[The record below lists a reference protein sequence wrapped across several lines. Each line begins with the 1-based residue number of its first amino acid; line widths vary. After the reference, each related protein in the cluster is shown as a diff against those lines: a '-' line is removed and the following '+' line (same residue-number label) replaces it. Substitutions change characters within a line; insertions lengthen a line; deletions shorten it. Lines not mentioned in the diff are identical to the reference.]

1 MPPESVLVL
10 GASRYYAGSIRQI
23 AEMGLRVVVTDGNPK
38 AFAAGQAHVFHAVDI
53 TDVDATLHLAER
65 EGVSAV
71 VALNDYGVRTAA
83 AVSEALNLR
92 GIGVQA
98 AFLATDKLL
107 MRQAWRKAGA
117 PQPHFALLSPTDPI
131 PASMAQLPGNGQL
144 VVKPAESRGG
154 ASRGVVCVHA
164 DKIAGGDLA
173 EAVEYARSFYP
184 DKRVLIEECVQGSEH
199 SLELIGCN
207 GEVQVLCIGDKR
219 KTPYPHRVDTDVIYP
234 TALAGEQRREAE
246 RAAIQGAL
254 ALGLKTFAAHVE
266 LCLTADGP
274 RLFELGARFGGGHTA
289 SHILPQ
295 VTGRKYLQDHV
306 RLLLRGGPMPPAPG
320 QEQGCVYKFLTPPP
334 GRLVAVRG
342 LEQVLDLPGVLDA
355 GLFVKAGDTV
365 PLVRTGPDRSGF
377 IVAAGNN
384 RNEALEL
391 AHRAQAMLDFQYAE
405 E

>member
-1 MPPESVLVL
+1 MLPETVLVL

-23 AEMGLRVVVTDGNPK
+23 ADMGLRVVATDGNPQ
-38 AFAAGQAHVFHAVDI
+38 AFAADQAHVFHAVDI
-53 TDVDATLHLAER
+53 TDAEATLRIAAQ
-65 EGVSAV
+65 EGISAV

-83 AVSEALNLR
+83 AVAEALGLR
-92 GIGVQA
+92 GIGAQA

-107 MRQAWRKAGA
+107 MRQAWHEAGV
-117 PQPHFALLSPTDPI
+117 PQPDFALLSPEDPI
-131 PASMAQLPGNGQL
+131 PTGMAQLPGKGEL
-144 VVKPAESRGG
+144 IVKPAESRGG

-164 DKIAGGDLA
+164 DNVADGGLAG
-173 EAVEYARSFYP
+173 AVEYARSFYP

-199 SLELIGCN
+199 SLELLGCD
-207 GEVQVLCIGDKR
+207 GEVRVLCIGDKR

-234 TALAGEQRREAE
+234 TALSGEQRKAAE
-246 RAAIQGAL
+246 QAAIQGAL
-254 ALGLKTFAAHVE
+254 ALGLHTFAAHVE
-266 LCLTADGP
+266 LCMTAEGP

-306 RLLLRGGPMPPAPG
+306 RLLLTGGPLPPAPG
-320 QEQGCVYKFLTPPP
+320 RERGCVYKFLTPPP

-342 LEQVLDLPGVLDA
+342 LEEVLALPGVLDA

-377 IVAAGNN
+377 IVAAGKS
-384 RNEALEL
+384 RDEALEL
-391 AHRAQAMLDFQYAE
+391 AQRAQAMLDFQYAE